1 VLHGRLPW
9 YRPKEIDDDRR
20 RVYDRVTGG
29 PRAQGPQ
36 AFELTDPEGRL
47 EGPFNALLVLPTL
60 GEAIQEVGAQ
70 LRYASS
76 LPPRAREVAIL
87 TAAVAQ
93 RCSFEWWAHDRVGR
107 QVGLTDDELDHL
119 WEGRAAPSFDEL
131 EATVHE
137 LVMLLADGGEVSDA
151 DHERLVGRLGVPTS
165 HELVTLVGY
174 YHLLALS
181 LRFWRTPLPT
191 GERDPFAPAPDE
203 RH

>member
-1 VLHGRLPW
+1 VPHGRLPW
-9 YRPKEIDDDRR
+9 YRPGELDDDQR

-36 AFELTDPEGRL
+36 AFELTDAEGRL

-60 GEAIQEVGAQ
+60 GEALQEVGAQ

-87 TAAVAQ
+87 TAARAQ

-107 QVGLTDDELDHL
+107 QAGLTGDELGHL
-119 WEGRAAPSFDEL
+119 WAGRAAPSFDEV
-131 EATVHE
+131 EVAVHE
-137 LVMLLADGGEVSDA
+137 LVTLLVADGEVSDA
-151 DHERLVGRLGVPTS
+151 DHARLVGHLGVPTA

-174 YHLLALS
+174 YDLLALS
-181 LRFWRTPLPT
+181 LRFWRTPLPA
-191 GERDPFAPAPDE
+191 GERDPFAPAPDGSG
-203 RH
+203 